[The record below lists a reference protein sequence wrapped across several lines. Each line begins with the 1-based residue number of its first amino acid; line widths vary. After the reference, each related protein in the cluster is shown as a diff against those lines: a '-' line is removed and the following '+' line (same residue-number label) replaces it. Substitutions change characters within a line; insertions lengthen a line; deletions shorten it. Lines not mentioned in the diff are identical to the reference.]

1 MRIIY
6 GNKIKKNT
14 KPARLIRR
22 LTDFKYLKQSKLV
35 LTSQRLVTAKW
46 DKESIKTTRIIMN
59 NSTYFAKIVYI
70 FLIVSEKKIESIKGD
85 KVSRMLKP
93 ISW

>member
-1 MRIIY
+1 M
-6 GNKIKKNT
+6 
-14 KPARLIRR
+14 
-22 LTDFKYLKQSKLV
+22 TDFKYLKQSKLV